1 MAKQAKATKSS
12 GGDNFTRW
20 LVIGMVTL
28 VVASGA
34 IFSVVGEKSK
44 ANESFAI
51 LSDFKAGPTVVSTV
65 DDANGAGITFNN
77 GAAKTVDIWE
87 DPQCPVCK
95 NFEDANGDY
104 IESLV
109 RDKKATVRF
118 HVLSFLGDESVRAA
132 NASFCA
138 AEEGQYLDFH
148 HALYAVQS
156 PLENS
161 GFWSNDKLV
170 SIGAKIGITSKKFA
184 DCVTKGSKIDLVK
197 ANYDSMQKF
206 GVQGTPTV
214 FINGKLWERK
224 SPDFNLAEFKA
235 AVEAA

>member
-1 MAKQAKATKSS
+1 MAKQQAKTQ
-12 GGDNFTRW
+12 DNTTRW
-20 LVIGMVTL
+20 IVIAMVLL
-28 VVASGA
+28 VVVTGVVFSLMSQNNKENASLAALDGTKLKPA
-34 IFSVVGEKSK
+34 V
-44 ANESFAI
+44 
-51 LSDFKAGPTVVSTV
+51 TSTI
-65 DDANGAGITFNN
+65 DPANGSAIVLNAGSTKVI
-77 GAAKTVDIWE
+77 DIWE

>member
-1 MAKQAKATKSS
+1 MAKQQAKTQ
-12 GGDNFTRW
+12 DNTTRW
-20 LVIGMVTL
+20 IVIAMVLL
-28 VVASGA
+28 VVVTGVVFSLMGQNSKENASLAALDGTKLKPA
-34 IFSVVGEKSK
+34 V
-44 ANESFAI
+44 
-51 LSDFKAGPTVVSTV
+51 TSTI
-65 DDANGAGITFNN
+65 DPANGSAIVLNAGSTKVI
-77 GAAKTVDIWE
+77 DIWE

-138 AEEGQYLDFH
+138 ADEGQYLDFH

-161 GFWSNDKLV
+161 GFWSNQKL
-170 SIGAKIGITSKKFA
+170 IDIATKIGITSKKFA

>member
-1 MAKQAKATKSS
+1 MAKQAKAQ
-12 GGDNFTRW
+12 DNTTRW
-20 LVIGMVTL
+20 IVIAMVVL
-28 VVASGA
+28 VVVTGVVFSLMSQSNKENASLAALDGT
-34 IFSVVGEKSK
+34 KLK
-44 ANESFAI
+44 AAVTATI
-51 LSDFKAGPTVVSTV
+51 DP
-65 DDANGAGITFNN
+65 ANGSAIVLNPGQ
-77 GAAKTVDIWE
+77 AKVIDVWE
-87 DPQCPVCK
+87 DPQCPICK

-109 RDKKATVRF
+109 RDNKATVRF

-138 AEEGQYLDFH
+138 ADEGQYLDFH

-161 GFWSNDKLV
+161 GFWSNEKLIA
-170 SIGAKIGITSKKFA
+170 IGKKIGISSTKFS
-184 DCVTKGSKIDLVK
+184 DCVTKGSKIALVK
-197 ANYDSMQKF
+197 ANYDSMEKF
-206 GVQGTPTV
+206 GVKGTPTV

>member
-1 MAKQAKATKSS
+1 MTKQAKAK
-12 GGDNFTRW
+12 DNTTRW
-20 LVIGMVTL
+20 IVIAMVLL
-28 VVASGA
+28 VVVTGVVFSLMGQNNKENASLAALDGTKLKPA
-34 IFSVVGEKSK
+34 I
-44 ANESFAI
+44 
-51 LSDFKAGPTVVSTV
+51 TSTI
-65 DDANGAGITFNN
+65 DPANGSAIVLNP
-77 GAAKTVDIWE
+77 GAAKVLDVWE

-95 NFEDANGDY
+95 NFENANGDY
-104 IESLV
+104 IESLI

-138 AEEGQYLDFH
+138 ADEGQYLDFH

-161 GFWSNDKLV
+161 GFLSNQKL
-170 SIGAKIGITSKKFA
+170 IDIATKIGIKSTKFA
-184 DCVTKGSKIDLVK
+184 DCVNKGSKIAVVK
-197 ANYDSMQKF
+197 ANYDSMAKY

-224 SPDFNLAEFKA
+224 SSDFNLAEFKA